1 MFGSANFNLV
11 INSILVDTITGTQP
25 LSKWMTVDVM
35 GYVIATFYQ
44 GPFVLVSKLGSA
56 TLFPL
61 LGIPTSQDLMNIAF
75 VQKCHFVKVNST
87 IVKLT

>member
-1 MFGSANFNLV
+1 MFGSASFNLI
-11 INSILVDTITGTQP
+11 INSILVDTISGTQP

-35 GYVIATFYQ
+35 GYVIATLYQ
-44 GPFVLVSKLGSA
+44 RPLVIVSKLGSEIFFSTGCIA
-56 TLFPL
+56 
-61 LGIPTSQDLMNIAF
+61 SQDLIGIAF